1 MTISVDAT
9 KIFTPNEIDRS
20 LLAKAKQEEQKFVK
34 KKKLTKLKIQG
45 GYVLT
50 TEPHRYKH
58 LERE

>member
-1 MTISVDAT
+1 MIISVDAT
-9 KIFTPNEIDRS
+9 RIFAPNDIDNS
-20 LLAKAKQEEQKFVK
+20 LLAKAKEEEHKFLK

>member
-9 KIFTPNEIDRS
+9 KIFTPNEIDHS
-20 LLAKAKQEEQKFVK
+20 LLAKAKEEEQKFVK